1 MHVVKV
7 NEQNSSARQ
16 KKMAILKGNRHFT
29 LKTKFQIRPG
39 MNKHVSTSSLEL
51 LIEVQFFLH

>member
-1 MHVVKV
+1 MNKIHLPDK
-7 NEQNSSARQ
+7 
-16 KKMAILKGNRHFT
+16 KKMAILKGSRHFT